1 MEDKEK
7 TAIPESDIIL
17 QVRDLKTYFKTGRK
31 KEVKAVEGVN
41 FSLRQGK
48 VLGIIG
54 ESGSGKSVTARS
66 ILRIVEEPGYIAGGE
81 VIFKG
86 EDLLKMPEKRMR
98 SIRGNEISM
107 VFQDPTTSF
116 NPYMT
121 IGAQLMEAYNSHA
134 PSGSEKAKEEVLRV
148 LKLVGISGGKE
159 ILKKYPCEFSA
170 GFRQRIFIAMAMI
183 LYPDILIADEPTTS
197 LGITI
202 QAEIIEA
209 LSEVQKQ
216 TGISIIIITHDFGV
230 VSQFSDDIFV
240 MYAGRCVE
248 SAPKKDLLL
257 KPKHPY
263 TVGLI
268 RSVPLLEARKTK
280 RLKSIPGFPPD
291 MSNVPEG
298 CPFASRCE
306 YAQDICMRKVPEL
319 KEVEN
324 GHMCACHFP
333 VDYDVNED
341 TELG

>member
-1 MEDKEK
+1 MK
-7 TAIPESDIIL
+7 L
-17 QVRDLKTYFKTGRK
+17 
-31 KEVKAVEGVN
+31 
-41 FSLRQGK
+41 
-48 VLGIIG
+48 
-54 ESGSGKSVTARS
+54 
-66 ILRIVEEPGYIAGGE
+66 
-81 VIFKG
+81 
-86 EDLLKMPEKRMR
+86 PEKEMK

-107 VFQDPTTSF
+107 IFQDPTTSF

-121 IGAQLMEAYNSHA
+121 IGAQLAEAYNAHT
-134 PSGSEKAKEEVLRV
+134 PSGSEKAKQEIMRV
-148 LKLVGISGGKE
+148 LKLVGITNGE
-159 ILKKYPCEFSA
+159 EVIKKYPCEFSA
-170 GFRQRIFIAMAMI
+170 GFRQRIFIAMSMI
-183 LYPDILIADEPTTS
+183 LYPDLLIADEPTTS

-216 TGISIIIITHDFGV
+216 TGISIMIITHDFGV

-248 SAPKKDLLL
+248 SASKKDLLRN
-257 KPKHPY
+257 PKHPY

-306 YAQDICMRKVPEL
+306 YAKDICH
-319 KEVEN
+319 KEVPALKPVGE

-333 VDYDVNED
+333 LDYDINED